1 MVSRPFPLDH
11 RFEFRNELTDLVQFL
26 FGGFFYKLYC
36 KCDAASN
43 QFLGCLAMLE
53 TNLFE
58 LEFATYITELINVGR
73 TYLIRA
79 TPTRYCEHH
88 CDENLDME

>member
-43 QFLGCLAMLE
+43 QFLGCPAMLE

-58 LEFATYITELINVGR
+58 LGFATHITELINVEKNIPHTGYPD
-73 TYLIRA
+73 TLLRA
-79 TPTRYCEHH
+79 S
-88 CDENLDME
+88 L